1 MKTREITISDLL
13 NMAENGISTFS
24 VKDNSPRGCKTV
36 PASMVKVGDK
46 VVIDNYFHLV
56 VDDPAEEIPAEVE
69 EAPVKVED
77 LRNKVD
83 SIKAR
88 SAWMKG
94 VKLYASDLLDGLE
107 EAIDGGW
114 FDAEDIKAPKLL
126 EKQLLNGASDW
137 DQYSWGGCSLCYNGQ
152 IAKRLCTAS
161 ELKKTQNGAK
171 DPNPREQWLDTQARA
186 LYQAARLILEEA
198 SKL

>member
-56 VDDPAEEIPAEVE
+56 VDDPAEVE

-88 SAWMKG
+88 SAWRKG

-107 EAIDGGW
+107 EAIDGGY
-114 FDAEDIKAPKLL
+114 FSAEDIKAPKLL

-161 ELKKTQNGAK
+161 ELKKTRNGAK
-171 DPNPREQWLDTQARA
+171 DPNPREKWLDTQARA

>member
-13 NMAENGISTFS
+13 NMAENGINTFS

-107 EAIDGGW
+107 EAIDGGY
-114 FDAEDIKAPKLL
+114 FSAEDIKAPKLL

-171 DPNPREQWLDTQARA
+171 DPNHREQWLDTQARA

-198 SKL
+198 NNL